1 MLFFNNLLKNNID
14 FINNFCD
21 NVNEKYIESIQK
33 DKYNRTIFH
42 CIDNKWNID
51 NITSFITYR
60 ILYNKNEKLIIILM
74 IGVNK
79 NIRSNGYGKIILDE
93 FIEYHNKKISEKRS
107 LNICVHSVKLSE
119 NFFINYGFEKINKC
133 IFLQNYEGWSNE
145 QNNEKLL
152 YKLNI

>member
-1 MLFFNNLLKNNID
+1 
-14 FINNFCD
+14 
-21 NVNEKYIESIQK
+21 
-33 DKYNRTIFH
+33 
-42 CIDNKWNID
+42 
-51 NITSFITYR
+51 
-60 ILYNKNEKLIIILM
+60 M

-107 LNICVHSVKLSE
+107 LNICVHSVKSSE